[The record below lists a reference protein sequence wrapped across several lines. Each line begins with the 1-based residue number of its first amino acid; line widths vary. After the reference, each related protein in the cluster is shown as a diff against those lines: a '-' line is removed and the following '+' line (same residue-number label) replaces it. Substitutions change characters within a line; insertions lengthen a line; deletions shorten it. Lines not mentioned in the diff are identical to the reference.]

1 MSFRTLV
8 LLAAGL
14 SGAFAARP
22 AAAQLAEDPRTP
34 EAAVPWDVRPQDAV
48 RTDDFTPESLGLLES
63 CRADATDACLA
74 LARRFHGGHE
84 VPRDGEL
91 AVRLFDW
98 ACDAGE
104 AMACVELGGR
114 YYMGFD
120 VPADLGRA
128 LDLLERAC
136 AGDAADA
143 CLVAGRMR
151 RDGVGSERDREA
163 ASALFERGCALG
175 LPTACDERGRTAQP
189 GRNEALLPDLAPTV
203 LREAARS
210 CDSGAMVPCHRLALA
225 YREGDGVAPDTARA
239 DALDDEAC
247 DWGLLAA
254 CEALGR

>member
-1 MSFRTLV
+1 MSFRTFV

-14 SGAFAARP
+14 SGALVAGP
-22 AAAQLAEDPRTP
+22 AAAQLAEDPRAP

-48 RTDDFTPESLGLLES
+48 RTDDFTPESMALLEG
-63 CRADATDACLA
+63 CRADATEACLE

-91 AVRLFDW
+91 AVRLFGW

-128 LDLLERAC
+128 LSLLERGC
-136 AGDAADA
+136 TGGAADA

-151 RDGVGSERDREA
+151 RDGVGSERDRAA
-163 ASALFERGCALG
+163 ASALFEHGCALG
-175 LPTACDERGRTAQP
+175 LPTACEERGRTTQP
-189 GRNEALLPDLAPTV
+189 GRHEAQLPDAAPAP

-210 CDSGAMVPCHRLALA
+210 CDHGAMVPCHRLALA
-225 YREGDGVAPDTARA
+225 YREGDGVPQDPERA
-239 DALDDEAC
+239 EALDLDAC